1 MLHRCVRHPFS
12 AMEREKIMTSEKQIK
27 GKASALLPI
36 GVFLVIFLGA
46 GIVFNDF
53 YAMPAIVAF
62 LIALFVAFLQNRG
75 VGFQDKMRLIAQGV
89 GEENIITMSLV
100 FLCAGGFSGAVTA
113 AGGVDSTVNLGLSL
127 IPAHFVVAGL
137 FVIGCFISVSMGTSM
152 GTIAAL
158 APIAAGISEKTG
170 FSMAVCTAAVVC
182 GAMFGD
188 NLSMISDT
196 TIAAVKTQGCEMKD
210 KFKANFLI
218 VLPAA
223 VATMIFFW
231 LVTGDMSFQLKDI
244 GDYNLLLVVP
254 YLVVLVGALIGINV
268 FVVLIGGIVIS
279 LIVGV
284 GTGNILLSEMFTVVG
299 DGVTSM
305 YDITVISIIVACIVS
320 LVRANG
326 GIHYILDL
334 IRSRIRGK
342 RGAQAG
348 IALLA
353 FFVDLCTANNTVAIV
368 MSGPIAKEI
377 SEEYGVD
384 PKRSAS
390 LLDMFTSVGQG
401 LIPYGAQLL
410 SAATLTGLTPFDMLP
425 YLVYP
430 MLMAVC
436 GIGAIILSGRRK
448 NS

>member
-1 MLHRCVRHPFS
+1 
-12 AMEREKIMTSEKQIK
+12 MENQNQ
-27 GKASALLPI
+27 GKLSALLPI

-46 GIVFNDF
+46 GIIFQDF

-62 LIALFVAFLQNRG
+62 LIALFVAFLQNRK
-75 VGFQDKMRLIAQGV
+75 VSFDEKVKIIAQGV
-89 GEENIITMSLV
+89 GEENIITMSLI
-100 FLCAGGFSGAVTA
+100 FLCAGAFSGAVTA

-127 IPAHFVVAGL
+127 IPAHFIVAGL
-137 FVIGCFISVSMGTSM
+137 FIISCFISVSMGTSM

-158 APIAAGISEKTG
+158 APIAVGVSNEAG
-170 FSMAVCTAAVVC
+170 FPMAVCIASVVC

-223 VATMIFFW
+223 VITIVFFW
-231 LVTGDMSFQLKDI
+231 FVTRDMSYNI
-244 GDYNLLLVVP
+244 ASGEYNLFQVIP
-254 YLVVLVGALIGINV
+254 YLVVLIGALIGINV
-268 FVVLIGGIVIS
+268 FLVLIAGTVLSIV
-279 LIVGV
+279 VGV
-284 GTGNILLSEMFTVVG
+284 WTGTIAVSEMFTVMG

-326 GIHYILDL
+326 GIQFILDL
-334 IRSRIRGK
+334 IKSRIRGK

-348 IALLA
+348 IAALALL
-353 FFVDLCTANNTVAIV
+353 VDLCTANNTVAIV

-377 SEEYGVD
+377 CNEFGVE

-410 SAATLTGLTPFDMLP
+410 SAATLTGLTPFDMMP
-425 YLVYP
+425 YLIYP
-430 MLMAVC
+430 VLMAVC
-436 GIGAIILSGRRK
+436 GIGAIIISKR
-448 NS
+448 

>member
-1 MLHRCVRHPFS
+1 
-12 AMEREKIMTSEKQIK
+12 MESQNK
-27 GKASALLPI
+27 GKLSALLPI

-46 GIVFNDF
+46 GIIFRDF

-62 LIALFVAFLQNRG
+62 LIALLAAFLQNRK
-75 VGFQDKMRLIAQGV
+75 VSFNEKVKIIAQGV
-89 GEENIITMSLV
+89 GEENIITMSLI
-100 FLCAGGFSGAVTA
+100 FLCAGAFSGAVTA

-127 IPAHFVVAGL
+127 IPAHFIVSGL
-137 FVIGCFISVSMGTSM
+137 FVISCFISVSMGTSM

-158 APIAAGISEKTG
+158 APIAVGVSNEAG
-170 FSMAVCTAAVVC
+170 FPMAVCIASVVC

-223 VATMIFFW
+223 VITIIFFW
-231 LVTGDMSFQLKDI
+231 FVTRNMSYDI
-244 GDYNLLLVVP
+244 VSGGYNLFQVIP

-268 FVVLIGGIVIS
+268 FLVLIAGTVLSI
-279 LIVGV
+279 IVGIWT
-284 GTGNILLSEMFTVVG
+284 GTIALPEMFTVMG

-320 LVRANG
+320 IVRANG
-326 GIHYILDL
+326 GIQFILDL

-348 IALLA
+348 IAVLALL
-353 FFVDLCTANNTVAIV
+353 VDLCTANNTVAIV
-368 MSGPIAKEI
+368 MSGPIAKDI
-377 SEEYGVD
+377 SDEFGVD
-384 PKRSAS
+384 SRRSAS

-410 SAATLTGLTPFDMLP
+410 SAATLTGLTPFDIMP

-430 MLMAVC
+430 ILMAVC
-436 GIGAIILSGRRK
+436 GIGAIIISKR
-448 NS
+448 

>member
-1 MLHRCVRHPFS
+1 
-12 AMEREKIMTSEKQIK
+12 MENQNQ
-27 GKASALLPI
+27 GKLSALLPI

-46 GIVFNDF
+46 GIIFQDF

-62 LIALFVAFLQNRG
+62 LIALFVAFLQNRK
-75 VGFQDKMRLIAQGV
+75 VSFDEKVKIIAQGV
-89 GEENIITMSLV
+89 GEENIITMSLI
-100 FLCAGGFSGAVTA
+100 FLCAGAFSGAVTA

-127 IPAHFVVAGL
+127 IPAHFIVAGL
-137 FVIGCFISVSMGTSM
+137 FIISCFISVSMGTSM

-158 APIAAGISEKTG
+158 APIAVGVSNEAG
-170 FSMAVCTAAVVC
+170 FPMAICIAAVVC

-223 VATMIFFW
+223 VITIVFFW
-231 LVTGDMSFQLKDI
+231 FVTRDMSYNI
-244 GDYNLLLVVP
+244 ASGEYNLFQVIP
-254 YLVVLVGALIGINV
+254 YLVVLIGALIGINV
-268 FVVLIGGIVIS
+268 FLVLIAGTVLSIV
-279 LIVGV
+279 VGV
-284 GTGNILLSEMFTVVG
+284 WTGTIAVSEMFTVMG

-326 GIHYILDL
+326 GIQFILDL
-334 IRSRIRGK
+334 IKSRICGK

-348 IALLA
+348 IAALALL
-353 FFVDLCTANNTVAIV
+353 VDLCTANNTVAIV

-377 SEEYGVD
+377 CDEFGVE

-410 SAATLTGLTPFDMLP
+410 SAATLTGLTPFDMMP
-425 YLVYP
+425 YLIYP
-430 MLMAVC
+430 ILMAVC
-436 GIGAIILSGRRK
+436 GIGAIIISKR
-448 NS
+448 

>member
-1 MLHRCVRHPFS
+1 
-12 AMEREKIMTSEKQIK
+12 MEKDKQESGVFTAPEGRK

-46 GIVFNDF
+46 GIVFRDF

-62 LIALFVAFLQNRG
+62 LIALFVAFLQNRK
-75 VGFQDKMRLIAQGV
+75 VSFDEKIRLIAKGV
-89 GEENIITMSLV
+89 GEENIITMSLI
-100 FLCAGGFSGAVTA
+100 FLCAGGFSGAVSA

-127 IPAHFVVAGL
+127 IPAHFIVPGL
-137 FVIGCFISVSMGTSM
+137 FVISCFISVSMGTSM

-158 APIAAGISEKTG
+158 APIAVGVSEEAG
-170 FSMAVCTAAVVC
+170 FPLAVCIAAVVC

-223 VATMIFFW
+223 VITAVFFW
-231 LVTGDMSFQLKDI
+231 FITRDMSYDI
-244 GDYNLLLVVP
+244 ASSEYNLLQVIP
-254 YLVVLVGALIGINV
+254 YLVVLIGALIGINV
-268 FVVLIGGIVIS
+268 FLVLIAGTVLS

-284 GTGNILLSEMFTVVG
+284 GTGTIALSEMFTVVG
-299 DGVTSM
+299 DGVVSM

-326 GIHYILDL
+326 GIHFILNL
-334 IRSRIRGK
+334 IKSRIRGK
-342 RGAQAG
+342 KGAQVG
-348 IALLA
+348 IAALALL
-353 FFVDLCTANNTVAIV
+353 VDLCTANNTVAIV

-377 SEEYGVD
+377 SDEFGVD

-410 SAATLTGLTPFDMLP
+410 SAATLTGLTPFDMIP

-430 MLMAVC
+430 VLMAVC
-436 GIGAIILSGRRK
+436 GIAAIIISR
-448 NS
+448 N